1 MLRQFVQ
8 KLGMVG
14 TGVLITVSSMLI
26 SVIIRT
32 IISFLSGHTSN
43 LIPNLLIAAV
53 VPFII
58 APVMSTIFLRLLA
71 QIEKAEQDNAK
82 LIVELQSALATAKTL
97 SGLLPICATCK
108 KIRDD
113 AGYWHQV
120 EVYIHNHTEVD
131 FSHGLCPDCVKDV
144 QDQIAKLKQKRKI
157 PLRE

>member
-8 KLGMVG
+8 KLGTVG
-14 TGVLITVSSMLI
+14 TGVLITVSSILI

-32 IISFLSGHTSN
+32 IISFLSGPTSN
-43 LIPNLLIAAV
+43 LIPNLLITA
-53 VPFII
+53 II
-58 APVMSTIFLRLLA
+58 PLIVAPAMSTIFLRLLA
-71 QIEKAEQDNAK
+71 QVDKAEQDNAK
-82 LIVELQSALATAKTL
+82 LVVELQSALATAKTL

-120 EVYIHNHTEVD
+120 EVYIHNHAEVD

-144 QDQIAKLKQKRKI
+144 QDQIAKIKHNRQA
-157 PLRE
+157 PLNE